1 VLAWSVAMR
10 RLFRVTRGICD
21 SLRLGA
27 GYAAKLGTA
36 MQSAGPGSA
45 FAAEVIELWPAS
57 SALARHGRGASED
70 MYNAGPFDRVRG
82 SAASSIAQ

>member
-1 VLAWSVAMR
+1 MRFGLALDTLQNWKQR
-10 RLFRVTRGICD
+10 CNPP
-21 SLRLGA
+21 
-27 GYAAKLGTA
+27 YPAAW
-36 MQSAGPGSA
+36 
-45 FAAEVIELWPAS
+45 FAAEVIELRLAS

>member
-1 VLAWSVAMR
+1 MRFGLA
-10 RLFRVTRGICD
+10 L
-21 SLRLGA
+21 

-36 MQSAGPGSA
+36 VQSAVPGA
-45 FAAEVIELWPAS
+45 RLLLKVIELWPAS

-70 MYNAGPFDRVRG
+70 MYNAGPFDRGRG